1 MFGVGIFYTVC
12 RNESTDFRIVI
23 TTLKV
28 IQSKFIIEIVSA
40 ITNGVER
47 SDIVRIEFDFAF
59 AESRVRIPADN
70 RSVIVVYSFYIAE
83 NVFTEIISFIVINK
97 TDNTVFAIYKLCCFA
112 VMNLTNK
119 IILVIFEYSFR
130 VITEFASPSAK
141 YVIFEVYG
149 ICAVFNTRKQPR
161 QIPSA
166 CHIAIYS
173 GVAELIVFKA
183 FRTESYE

>member
-1 MFGVGIFYTVC
+1 MFGVGIFYAVC

-47 SDIVRIEFDFAF
+47 CDIVRIEFDFAF

-83 NVFTEIISFIVINK
+83 NVFTEIISFIVITK
-97 TDNTVFAIYKLCCFA
+97 TL
-112 VMNLTNK
+112 
-119 IILVIFEYSFR
+119 ILMKF
-130 VITEFASPSAK
+130 
-141 YVIFEVYG
+141 
-149 ICAVFNTRKQPR
+149 
-161 QIPSA
+161 
-166 CHIAIYS
+166 
-173 GVAELIVFKA
+173 
-183 FRTESYE
+183 